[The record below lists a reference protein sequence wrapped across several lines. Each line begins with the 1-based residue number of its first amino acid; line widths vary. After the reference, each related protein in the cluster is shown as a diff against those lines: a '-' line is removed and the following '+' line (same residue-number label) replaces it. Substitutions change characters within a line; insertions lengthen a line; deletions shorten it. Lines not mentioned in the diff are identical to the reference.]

1 MFDIRRVN
9 TDTKNRFLPCFT
21 QLTVTQQL
29 SCTAWW
35 DGYIYFFFLQHP
47 LLPEAPTSSTSHLST
62 FPGRVSEPEPGWGA
76 PWGC

>member
-9 TDTKNRFLPCFT
+9 TDAGKTDSFLA
-21 QLTVTQQL
+21 
-29 SCTAWW
+29 SHYYTAAFMYSWVGW
-35 DGYIYFFFLQHP
+35 IYIVLLQHP